1 MRSKD
6 QLLSYLSHALAAV
19 PNPFERLV
27 YFSALRDSQTGRYL
41 HEGWQTC
48 SSPEEVHETLHQA
61 HRNAFEWVLS
71 LPLLT
76 VSVELRRHFQLIGL
90 PEKDCSIQYW
100 LENEPFR
107 EFIPDGCSM
116 IARKFFI
123 SQLRFGLELLAHAPH
138 WQLLKEQGASPLPPL
153 GPQFQHRSVN

>member
-1 MRSKD
+1 MRVED
-6 QLLSYLSHALAAV
+6 QLVSYVSHALASV

-41 HEGWQTC
+41 HEAWQTC
-48 SSPEEVHETLHQA
+48 SSPQEVHAILHEA

-71 LPLLT
+71 FSL
-76 VSVELRRHFQLIGL
+76 VNISRELRLHLGSIGW
-90 PEKDCSIQYW
+90 PEERQAVQYW

-107 EFIPDGCSM
+107 ELVPDGCAA
-116 IARKFFI
+116 IARRFFI

>member
-1 MRSKD
+1 MRAED
-6 QLLSYLSHALAAV
+6 QLVSYLSHALAAV

-48 SSPEEVHETLHQA
+48 SSPEEVHVTLHEA

-71 LPLLT
+71 FPL
-76 VSVELRRHFQLIGL
+76 VAISQELRRHLESIGWSG
-90 PEKDCSIQYW
+90 ERHAVQYW

-107 EFIPDGCSM
+107 ELIPDGCSA

-123 SQLRFGLELLAHAPH
+123 SQLRFALEILARAPH
-138 WQLLKEQGASPLPPL
+138 WRPLQEQASWPHSRPGQPPQ
-153 GPQFQHRSVN
+153 PRSVN